1 MTVSSEFKLVILE
14 NRLIILSHGDLDSSD
29 LDCDQGFH

>member
-14 NRLIILSHGDLDSSD
+14 NRLISLSHGDLDSSD
-29 LDCDQGFH
+29 LDCDQGFY